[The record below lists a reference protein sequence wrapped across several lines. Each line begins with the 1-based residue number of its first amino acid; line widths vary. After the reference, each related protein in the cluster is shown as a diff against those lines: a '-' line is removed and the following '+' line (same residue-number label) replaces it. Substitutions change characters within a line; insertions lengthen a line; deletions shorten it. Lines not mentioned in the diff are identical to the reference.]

1 MASFR
6 KEILGQIERIDTGRI
21 FTFRDLSFEMEKTAN
36 VAVLLSE
43 QSRKGVLVRVEK
55 GAYYRPKKSVLGL
68 GKLPVYQDEQFRY
81 LTEKLNG
88 YITGAYVYNKMGL
101 TEQVATTITIATPN
115 PVRRFRFKNL
125 DIECVKAY
133 SMDYPDESLVP
144 YLRLLDAIKDM
155 KRIPG
160 TTGQDIYNR
169 VKSQY
174 FNGYSLP
181 ELEKIVSLADA
192 AIALPG
198 GVGTLEELCEVIT
211 WKQLGLFLKPIV
223 ILNVG
228 GYYDPLLAM
237 LESAARGHFMR
248 PEHLKLWRVARDAD
262 EAVEEVLTTPLWDK
276 SIGKFAQI

>member
-1 MASFR
+1 MLRCCSPNRAAKGYWYGLKR
-6 KEILGQIERIDTGRI
+6 GR
-21 FTFRDLSFEMEKTAN
+21 TTVPRN
-36 VAVLLSE
+36 
-43 QSRKGVLVRVEK
+43 QC
-55 GAYYRPKKSVLGL
+55 LGL

-133 SMDYPDESLVP
+133 CMDYPDESLVP

-169 VKSQY
+169 IKSQY

-181 ELEKIVSLADA
+181 ELEKIVSLAKSYPPRVRKVVADILGDIRQTVLQTEMA
-192 AIALPG
+192 KTTSSHDT
-198 GVGTLEELCEVIT
+198 V
-211 WKQLGLFLKPIV
+211 QLGL
-223 ILNVG
+223 
-228 GYYDPLLAM
+228 
-237 LESAARGHFMR
+237 
-248 PEHLKLWRVARDAD
+248 
-262 EAVEEVLTTPLWDK
+262 
-276 SIGKFAQI
+276 

>member
-21 FTFRDLSFEMEKTAN
+21 FTFRDLSFETEKTAN

-88 YITGAYVYNKMGL
+88 YITGAYIYNKMGL

-115 PVRRFRFKNL
+115 PVRHFRFKNL

-133 SMDYPDESLVP
+133 CMDYSDKPCPV
-144 YLRLLDAIKDM
+144 
-155 KRIPG
+155 
-160 TTGQDIYNR
+160 
-169 VKSQY
+169 
-174 FNGYSLP
+174 
-181 ELEKIVSLADA
+181 LA
-192 AIALPG
+192 
-198 GVGTLEELCEVIT
+198 
-211 WKQLGLFLKPIV
+211 
-223 ILNVG
+223 
-228 GYYDPLLAM
+228 
-237 LESAARGHFMR
+237 AARCDKGHEAHTR
-248 PEHLKLWRVARDAD
+248 NNRAGHLQPGQEPIFQRV
-262 EAVEEVLTTPLWDK
+262 
-276 SIGKFAQI
+276 

>member
-1 MASFR
+1 MLRCYFPNRAAKGYWYGLKR
-6 KEILGQIERIDTGRI
+6 GR
-21 FTFRDLSFEMEKTAN
+21 TTVPRN
-36 VAVLLSE
+36 
-43 QSRKGVLVRVEK
+43 QCWGW
-55 GAYYRPKKSVLGL
+55 

-88 YITGAYVYNKMGL
+88 YITGAYIYNKMGL

-133 SMDYPDESLVP
+133 CMVYPDESLVP

-181 ELEKIVSLADA
+181 ELEKIVSLAKSYPPRVRKVVADILGDIRQTVLQTEMA
-192 AIALPG
+192 KTILP
-198 GVGTLEELCEVIT
+198 
-211 WKQLGLFLKPIV
+211 
-223 ILNVG
+223 
-228 GYYDPLLAM
+228 
-237 LESAARGHFMR
+237 
-248 PEHLKLWRVARDAD
+248 
-262 EAVEEVLTTPLWDK
+262 TTRFNLDYK
-276 SIGKFAQI
+276 TA

>member
-6 KEILGQIERIDTGRI
+6 KEILGQIERIDAGRI
-21 FTFRDLSFEMEKTAN
+21 FTFRDLSFDAEKTAN

-43 QSRKGVLVRVEK
+43 QSRKGLLVRIEK

-81 LTEKLNG
+81 LTGKLNG
-88 YITGAYVYNKMGL
+88 Y
-101 TEQVATTITIATPN
+101 TITIATPS

-125 DIECVKAY
+125 DVECVKAY
-133 SMDYPDESLVP
+133 CMDCSDKSLVP

-181 ELEKIVSLADA
+181 ELKKIVSLAKSYPPRVRKTVTD
-192 AIALPG
+192 I
-198 GVGTLEELCEVIT
+198 
-211 WKQLGLFLKPIV
+211 LGD
-223 ILNVG
+223 IL
-228 GYYDPLLAM
+228 
-237 LESAARGHFMR
+237 
-248 PEHLKLWRVARDAD
+248 
-262 EAVEEVLTTPLWDK
+262 
-276 SIGKFAQI
+276 

>member
-21 FTFRDLSFEMEKTAN
+21 FTFRDLSFETEKTAN

-133 SMDYPDESLVP
+133 CMDYPDESLVP

-160 TTGQDIYNR
+160 TTRTSTTGSRANISTGIACWNWK
-169 VKSQY
+169 KSY
-174 FNGYSLP
+174 
-181 ELEKIVSLADA
+181 
-192 AIALPG
+192 
-198 GVGTLEELCEVIT
+198 
-211 WKQLGLFLKPIV
+211 
-223 ILNVG
+223 
-228 GYYDPLLAM
+228 
-237 LESAARGHFMR
+237 
-248 PEHLKLWRVARDAD
+248 LWRKVTRHVSERWWRTYWA
-262 EAVEEVLTTPLWDK
+262 TSDK
-276 SIGKFAQI
+276 PYCKQKWQRPFFPRHGSTWIIKQEKRN

>member
-21 FTFRDLSFEMEKTAN
+21 FTFRDLSFETEKTAN

-133 SMDYPDESLVP
+133 CMDYPDERTCSAS
-144 YLRLLDAIKDM
+144 AISSCTIRRWPKTPCR
-155 KRIPG
+155 KPISRPIGPCPLFG
-160 TTGQDIYNR
+160 
-169 VKSQY
+169 
-174 FNGYSLP
+174 
-181 ELEKIVSLADA
+181 
-192 AIALPG
+192 AIAA
-198 GVGTLEELCEVIT
+198 
-211 WKQLGLFLKPIV
+211 KK
-223 ILNVG
+223 
-228 GYYDPLLAM
+228 
-237 LESAARGHFMR
+237 RG
-248 PEHLKLWRVARDAD
+248 
-262 EAVEEVLTTPLWDK
+262 
-276 SIGKFAQI
+276 

>member
-21 FTFRDLSFEMEKTAN
+21 FTFRDLSFETEKTAN

-101 TEQVATTITIATPN
+101 TEQVATTITIATPY

-133 SMDYPDESLVP
+133 CTDYSDESLVP

-174 FNGYSLP
+174 FNGYSLL
-181 ELEKIVSLADA
+181 ELEKS
-192 AIALPG
+192 
-198 GVGTLEELCEVIT
+198 
-211 WKQLGLFLKPIV
+211 
-223 ILNVG
+223 
-228 GYYDPLLAM
+228 Y
-237 LESAARGHFMR
+237 
-248 PEHLKLWRVARDAD
+248 LWRKVTRHVSERWWRTYWA
-262 EAVEEVLTTPLWDK
+262 TSDK
-276 SIGKFAQI
+276 PYCKQKWQRPFFPRHGSTWIIKQHRTEI